1 MLSNNKIGRRE
12 FLKKAAGTAVGA
24 ISFPYIVSSRAL
36 GKNGAAAASERIV
49 VGCIGTGPQGCGV
62 MGGFL
67 SQADAEVVAVC
78 DVKQDRLEF
87 AKNTVEEKYQRKGC
101 ATYDDFR
108 EVVGRNDIDAVL
120 IATPDH
126 WHVPVAM
133 AAARAG
139 KDMYVE
145 KPLGMSIHE
154 GQTLRRALKKY
165 GRIFQFGTQQ
175 RSQSMF
181 RLAYE
186 LVKNGRIGKLHTINV
201 WSPASVAGGPDEPAP
216 VPEGINYDMWIG
228 PAPFTPYTKYR
239 CSDDGGKK
247 TWWFH
252 SDFSHGFLA
261 GWGIHPMDIALW
273 GAEDQLGRFIE
284 IEGTGTFPT
293 TGACDTATDWDVRLR
308 YDNGV
313 IMNFLGLEILSND
326 GLGLSVSPRF
336 KHYGK
341 AWSHGT
347 AFEGSEGWV
356 HVSRFGINTSP
367 EGLVRTKFA
376 PDEIQL
382 GISKGHV
389 RNFLDSVRTR
399 TKAISDIEPSVQS
412 DIVCQISNLCM
423 KLGRKVIW
431 DSEKECFVN
440 DEAANRLLRRAKRG
454 PWHL

>member
-108 EVVGRNDIDAVL
+108 EVVGRNDIDTVL

-201 WSPASVAGGPDEPAP
+201 WSPA
-216 VPEGINYDMWIG
+216 
-228 PAPFTPYTKYR
+228 
-239 CSDDGGKK
+239 
-247 TWWFH
+247 
-252 SDFSHGFLA
+252 
-261 GWGIHPMDIALW
+261 
-273 GAEDQLGRFIE
+273 
-284 IEGTGTFPT
+284 
-293 TGACDTATDWDVRLR
+293 